1 MKKRLAAVF
10 CTLALVLG
18 LSINPVS
25 ADTKIFFLALNDTL
39 PAAEA
44 QITPIQS
51 GGWIYVPVTVFNSR
65 VSGVNFGISYGF
77 TENNQSLI
85 MYNTSGKTLTFDI
98 NTSTATG
105 ANGESIMPG
114 RVLPSRGVIYIPA
127 YSVCDYF
134 GLSYSYLTTEYGPVL
149 RIKDGNARLSDSA
162 FLSSADSL
170 MRARYNAA
178 NPAPVP
184 TPTAPSSSSV
194 SSAQKPESKP
204 ASGSQSQPV
213 QEEEPQAPKTF
224 SLYVGLRVNGDV
236 TQALNAMDSVQCKA
250 IVFFPADSLQENA
263 PQLRQAAGRGH
274 LIGLIP
280 AGDTPEKRIASAL
293 AGSETVARLLHQE
306 TWFVLS
312 SDKELAD
319 AGYLTWIPTFS
330 LPASGTTDSLY
341 EAVYKSGSEHS
352 GTTRLLAGTDQPLA
366 SLLSR
371 LVKDGDTVLQP
382 RETHY

>member
-319 AGYLTWIPTFS
+319 AGYLTWMPTFS

>member
-213 QEEEPQAPKTF
+213 QKEEPQAPKTF

-319 AGYLTWIPTFS
+319 AGYLTWMPTFS